1 MVTGGGET
9 SPIELKPVVASSA
22 VNARGPRCGTARA
35 FCHFGRFLS
44 SCVCVCVRA
53 RAERGVEPA
62 SERLLVGCAVDL
74 WS

>member
-1 MVTGGGET
+1 MRVGPAAARLGLFV
-9 SPIELKPVVASSA
+9 ISA
-22 VNARGPRCGTARA
+22 V
-35 FCHFGRFLS
+35 FFLPVS
-44 SCVCVCVRA
+44 VCVCA